1 MNEVNL
7 EIESTLVVRSELEN
21 SHPAVVSLKVSLR
34 LFALYATVVRRC
46 LFDYSFK
53 LRLGNVSQLYLFR
66 KAHKYRRSHYQLDF
80 LTPGIIPSLAYSR
93 KQIRQ
98 SPKSRIKA
106 RLRPQR
112 KQRRT
117 MRELN
122 LGFLS
127 ARALVEVFAMSIF
140 NVAKRS
146 IKIATPSLEIA

>member
-1 MNEVNL
+1 MAIVY
-7 EIESTLVVRSELEN
+7 
-21 SHPAVVSLKVSLR
+21 SL
-34 LFALYATVVRRC
+34 
-46 LFDYSFK
+46 K
-53 LRLGNVSQLYLFR
+53 LRLGNVSLPYFAALR
-66 KAHKYRRSHYQLDF
+66 LRRYGRSHYHDDF
-80 LTPGIIPSLAYSR
+80 LTPGIMPSFAYSR

-106 RLRPQR
+106 RFLPQR

-140 NVAKRS
+140 NVAKRN
-146 IKIATPSLEIA
+146 IKIAT

>member
-1 MNEVNL
+1 M
-7 EIESTLVVRSELEN
+7 
-21 SHPAVVSLKVSLR
+21 P
-34 LFALYATVVRRC
+34 
-46 LFDYSFK
+46 SF
-53 LRLGNVSQLYLFR
+53 
-66 KAHKYRRSHYQLDF
+66 
-80 LTPGIIPSLAYSR
+80 AYSR

-146 IKIATPSLEIA
+146 IKIATPSLEIAYLYELVGLGRIWKMAVCLTKTYSVISSEGVAHQ